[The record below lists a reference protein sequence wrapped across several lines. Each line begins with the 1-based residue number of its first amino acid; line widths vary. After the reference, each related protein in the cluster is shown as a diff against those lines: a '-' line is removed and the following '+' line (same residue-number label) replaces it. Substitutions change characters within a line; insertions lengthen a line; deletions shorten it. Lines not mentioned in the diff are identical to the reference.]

1 VERLL
6 ETKFHI
12 PPTRPELVKRPRLI
26 KRLTEGLH
34 CKLTLISAPAGF
46 GKTTLVSEWATYI
59 TSATTGENLP
69 DLRIAWLSLDES
81 DNELVRFLT
90 YLTTALKQIPLVKSA
105 IGDETLEI
113 LQSPQPPPVETV
125 MTSLLNDVAK
135 ISHKLVLI
143 LDDYHLIEIQPIH
156 AALVYLLEHAPAQL
170 NLVIVTR
177 EDPLI
182 PLARLRARCQ
192 LTELRGADL
201 RFTPSE
207 AAEFLNQVMG
217 LDLTTEDVT
226 ALENRTEGWITGL
239 QLAAVSLQGQLDKSK
254 LIRSFA
260 GSHRFVLDYLVED
273 VLSHQSKSLQDFL
286 VRTSILKQLT
296 GSLCD
301 ALTGQD
307 NGQATLE
314 LLDRANL
321 FIVPL
326 DNERHWYRYHHLFA
340 ELLRLHLQETP
351 SVHQPALHLRASQ
364 WYENNGFTEQAIE
377 HSLRAE
383 DCKRAA
389 ILAELAWPEM
399 HMSYQGPTWL
409 AWVKEIPD
417 ELVRARP
424 VLSAGYGWSLIDTGD
439 LEKAALYLQDAE
451 QWLDA
456 RATMN
461 KNPANPAGRQVLTD
475 EKALRSLTASV
486 ANARAYLSQALGD
499 VAATEKYTY
508 RALDLLPED
517 EYFERGLSAIMLGFA
532 YWSSGNLEA
541 AFRAISEA
549 ISNMQILGK
558 VAFIISFT
566 SYLADIMVAQGHLNE
581 AKQKYL
587 QLLDISVQQ
596 GEPEIKEIAVLHL
609 GLSEIALEQGD
620 QQAARQHL
628 LKSDQLGR
636 LPTFSPWYRHWVLA
650 HIRMKQA
657 EGDLQAVMKIL
668 NDAKSLYYRHPIPD
682 VHPLKALIAR
692 AQLLMGNFPQ
702 ALYWVHE
709 QNLSVDDDLSYLH
722 EFEHLTLARVLISQY
737 RRDSDEALIQGV
749 IHLLERLLKVA
760 EEGSRTGSVT
770 EILIL
775 QALAGDAKGEIFQA
789 LVPLERALRLAEPQG
804 YLRLFVDEGP
814 PMAGMLYE
822 ALSRGISPN
831 YVRRLIAAFPF
842 PESEQVSL
850 STNQNNELKLIE
862 PLSEREIEVLKLIA
876 KGLTNQVIATRL
888 YLSLNTVKVHTR
900 NIYGKLGVNSRT
912 QAVAQARALGI
923 LSEA

>member
-81 DNELVRFLT
+81 DNELVRFLI
-90 YLTTALKQIPLVKSA
+90 YLTTALKHIPLVKSA

-113 LQSPQPPPVETV
+113 LQSPQPPSVETV
-125 MTSLLNDVAK
+125 MTSLLNEVAK
-135 ISHKLVLI
+135 ISPKIVLI

-156 AALVYLLEHAPAQL
+156 AALAYLLEHAPAQL

-301 ALTGQD
+301 ALTDQD

-351 SVHQPALHLRASQ
+351 SVQQPALHLRASQ

-377 HSLRAE
+377 HSLRAGDFE
-383 DCKRAA
+383 RAA
-389 ILAELAWPEM
+389 VLAELAWPEM

-424 VLSAGYGWSLIDTGD
+424 VLSTGYGWSLIDTGD

-451 QWLDA
+451 RWLEA

-461 KNPANPAGRQVLTD
+461 KNPANPADRQGLAD

-517 EYFERGLSAIMLGFA
+517 EYFERGLSAVMQGFA

-541 AFRAISEA
+541 AHRAISEA

-702 ALYWVHE
+702 ALHWVHE

-775 QALAGDAKGEIFQA
+775 QALASDAKGEIFQA

>member
-90 YLTTALKQIPLVKSA
+90 YLTTALKHIPLVKSA

-113 LQSPQPPPVETV
+113 LQSPQPPSVETV
-125 MTSLLNDVAK
+125 MTSLLNEVAK
-135 ISHKLVLI
+135 ISPKIVLI

-156 AALVYLLEHAPAQL
+156 AALAYLLEHAPAQL

-301 ALTGQD
+301 ALTDQD

-351 SVHQPALHLRASQ
+351 SVQQPALHLRASQ

-377 HSLRAE
+377 HSLRAGDFE
-383 DCKRAA
+383 RAA
-389 ILAELAWPEM
+389 VLAELAWPEM

-424 VLSAGYGWSLIDTGD
+424 VLSTGYGWSLIDTGD

-451 QWLDA
+451 RWLEA

-461 KNPANPAGRQVLTD
+461 KNPGNPADRQGLAD

-558 VAFIISFT
+558 VPFIISFT

-702 ALYWVHE
+702 ALHWVHE

-775 QALAGDAKGEIFQA
+775 QALASDAKGEIFQA

>member
-81 DNELVRFLT
+81 DNELVRFLI
-90 YLTTALKQIPLVKSA
+90 YLTTALKHIPLVKSA

-113 LQSPQPPPVETV
+113 LQSPQPPSVETV
-125 MTSLLNDVAK
+125 MTSLLNEVAK
-135 ISHKLVLI
+135 ISPKIVLI

-156 AALVYLLEHAPAQL
+156 AALAYLLEHAPAQL

-301 ALTGQD
+301 ALTDQD

-351 SVHQPALHLRASQ
+351 SVQQPALHLRASQ

-377 HSLRAE
+377 HSLRAGDFE
-383 DCKRAA
+383 RAA
-389 ILAELAWPEM
+389 VLAELAWPEM

-424 VLSAGYGWSLIDTGD
+424 VLSTGYGWSLIDTGD

-451 QWLDA
+451 RWLEA

-461 KNPANPAGRQVLTD
+461 KNPANPADRQGLAD

-517 EYFERGLSAIMLGFA
+517 EYFERGLSAVMQGFA

-541 AFRAISEA
+541 AHRAISEA

-581 AKQKYL
+581 AKKIYL
-587 QLLDISVQQ
+587 QLLDMSVQQ

-620 QQAARQHL
+620 QQAARKHL

-702 ALYWVHE
+702 ALHWVHE

-775 QALAGDAKGEIFQA
+775 QALASDAKGEIFQA